1 MKFLHTHQLQVAK
14 TSSVITPLPSSRHP
28 GQWLITLV
36 SIHFGGLRL
45 TVTTSE
51 VAFLTKV
58 RTYCGRPE
66 SIFFTPMATG
76 PTGQTCKQSLLGGWP
91 TPLKNDGVKVSWDDE
106 IPNWMKSHNPF
117 MFQSTNQFGNYDPD
131 WLRWSKTDQWC
142 AMQNLC
148 QFMPLEAVYLTW
160 KSPWCHGGH
169 GVGNHDFHGPKTWM
183 IHRFHR
189 ENKPKMGHLWPFPVV
204 S

>member
-1 MKFLHTHQLQVAK
+1 MMKFLHTHQLQVAK

-106 IPNWMKSHNPF
+106 IPN
-117 MFQSTNQFGNYDPD
+117 
-131 WLRWSKTDQWC
+131 
-142 AMQNLC
+142 
-148 QFMPLEAVYLTW
+148 
-160 KSPWCHGGH
+160 
-169 GVGNHDFHGPKTWM
+169 
-183 IHRFHR
+183 
-189 ENKPKMGHLWPFPVV
+189 
-204 S
+204 